1 MSLEEPSRTLF
12 IWFNNYQKQ
21 SWKLEGLVFKTF
33 QRNLK
38 KTVHGKWCQADVK
51 KLYQTDAVF
60 IEIRYFWN
68 NLNNEGIEITK
79 IPSSLLEL
87 AISLTG
93 VWNNSWIIS

>member
-51 KLYQTDAVF
+51 KLYQTEVVF
-60 IEIRYFWN
+60 VEIRYFWN
-68 NLNNEGIEITK
+68 NLNNGGIEITK
-79 IPSSLLEL
+79 VPSSLLEL

-93 VWNNSWIIS
+93 AWNNSWIIS